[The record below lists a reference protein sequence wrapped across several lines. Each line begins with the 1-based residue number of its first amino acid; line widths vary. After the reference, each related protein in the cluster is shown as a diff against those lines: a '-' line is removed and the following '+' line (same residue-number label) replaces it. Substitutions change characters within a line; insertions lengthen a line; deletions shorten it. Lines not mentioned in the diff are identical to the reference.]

1 MKKFIALSTI
11 LAFSTPTMAGFQNN
25 TSSNGGFNGSRT
37 TSAQVTTVAQAKKSY
52 DNTHFSIVGN
62 ITNCYDDDDCTFRDS
77 TGTIHID
84 VEDGAWGGQNVNP
97 NTRVRISGKVDH
109 DDGRTKLDVYRITVL

>member
-1 MKKFIALSTI
+1 MEVL
-11 LAFSTPTMAGFQNN
+11 
-25 TSSNGGFNGSRT
+25 
-37 TSAQVTTVAQAKKSY
+37 TVAEQQVRKLPLSHKQKKSY